1 MFVVL
6 TYCMVAVVS
15 AVILFVVGLG
25 CFCGLQM
32 IVQGVWHQDR
42 STIREG
48 LWCAAGPTLSLI
60 FYIPVVGRLIS

>member
-1 MFVVL
+1 MFIVL

-25 CFCGLQM
+25 SYCGIQ
-32 IVQGVWHQDR
+32 IVAEGIRNRDTH
-42 STIREG
+42 SIREG

-60 FYIPVVGRLIS
+60 FYIPVVGRLVS